1 MVCLMVLNILCLFA
15 FLFGRWY
22 FWCLHVTIFTAKFQ
36 FQSSNWCLGTYS
48 SPFEE
53 GLSTS
58 ASCAGL
64 NLLACL
70 MDLPT
75 MYLHCNGNYWRGVEY
90 SKLMW
95 ILT

>member
-58 ASCAGL
+58 ASCAGFKPSS
-64 NLLACL
+64 LLDEFANNVSSL
-70 MDLPT
+70 QWQL
-75 MYLHCNGNYWRGVEY
+75 LER
-90 SKLMW
+90 S
-95 ILT
+95 